1 MSAVPQSAR
10 SEIAVFV
17 TRRDGGEV
25 LLLRRVRSGGGYW
38 HVVAGALEPGE
49 SAREAAVRE
58 LQEETGLVAPLD
70 GELGIVE
77 YADRATLLPA
87 HPSTSRVAVPITCF
101 RAAAPA
107 DWEPLLEAEH
117 DAHRWSS
124 PPVAADALVW
134 PETAQALRTL
144 CAR

>member
-49 SAREAAVRE
+49 SAREAAARE
-58 LQEETGLVAPLD
+58 LEEETGLVAA
-70 GELGIVE
+70 LGDALQIVE
-77 YADRATLLPA
+77 HVDPRTLLPA
-87 HPSTSRVAVPITCF
+87 HPSTSGVAVPIT
-101 RAAAPA
+101 
-107 DWEPLLEAEH
+107 
-117 DAHRWSS
+117 
-124 PPVAADALVW
+124 
-134 PETAQALRTL
+134 
-144 CAR
+144 